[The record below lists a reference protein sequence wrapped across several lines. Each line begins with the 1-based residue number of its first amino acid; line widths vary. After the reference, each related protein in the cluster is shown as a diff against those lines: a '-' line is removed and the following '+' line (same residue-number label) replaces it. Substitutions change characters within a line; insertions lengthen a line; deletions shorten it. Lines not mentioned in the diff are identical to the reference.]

1 MRILVTGA
9 SGFIGAN
16 IITYLNELKGVDVL
30 KFTRENDEQDLL
42 QMASVSDAVIH
53 LAGVNRPLVDA
64 EFEEGNTGLTK
75 ILCDALSDTGRV
87 IPVVFSSSIQA
98 DLDNPYGKSKHA
110 AEEILDCYSKTT
122 GSDVFIY
129 RLSNVFGKW
138 CRPNYNSVVAT
149 FCHNIANNL
158 PIQINDPKINLA
170 LVYIDDVVK
179 EFVSVLLEK
188 EQAAAPDVF
197 PVYNITLGE
206 LAEKIRVFHDSRKS
220 LVTEEVG
227 SGLIRALYATY
238 ISYFKPEMFSY
249 PLVKHKDERG
259 IFAEFLKTKD
269 SGQFSFFTANPGV
282 TRGGHYH
289 HTKNEKFLVVSGMAR
304 FKFKNVV
311 TGEKSILDVSDA
323 ETMVVETVP
332 GWIHDITNIGD
343 TQMVV
348 MLWANEIFDEEN
360 PDTFA
365 ATV

>member
-9 SGFIGAN
+9 DGFIGTN
-16 IITYLNELKGVDVL
+16 IITHLSELRDVDVL
-30 KFTRENDEQDLL
+30 KFTRNNNEQDLV
-42 QMASVSDAVIH
+42 QMASKANAVIH
-53 LAGVNRPLVDA
+53 LAGINRPLVDD

-75 ILCDALSDTGRV
+75 TLCDALCDTGRE

-110 AEEILDCYSKTT
+110 AEEILDDYSKTT
-122 GSDVFIY
+122 GSDVFVY

-158 PIQINDPKINLA
+158 PITINDPKINLV

-179 EFVSVLLEK
+179 EFVSIILEK
-188 EQAAAPDVF
+188 KKATVPDVF

-206 LAEKIRVFHDSRKS
+206 LAEKIRLFHDSRKS
-220 LVTEEVG
+220 FVTEDVG
-227 SGLIRALYATY
+227 SGLTRALYATY
-238 ISYFKPEMFSY
+238 ISYYKPEHFSY
-249 PLVKHKDERG
+249 PLIKYKDERG
-259 IFAEFLKTKD
+259 IFSEFLKTKD
-269 SGQFSFFTANPGV
+269 SGQFSFFTANPGI

-304 FKFKNVV
+304 FKFKNIV
-311 TGEKSILDVSDA
+311 TGEKSTLDVSDA
-323 ETMVVETVP
+323 DTMVVETVP

-348 MLWANEIFDEEN
+348 LLWANEIFDEEN